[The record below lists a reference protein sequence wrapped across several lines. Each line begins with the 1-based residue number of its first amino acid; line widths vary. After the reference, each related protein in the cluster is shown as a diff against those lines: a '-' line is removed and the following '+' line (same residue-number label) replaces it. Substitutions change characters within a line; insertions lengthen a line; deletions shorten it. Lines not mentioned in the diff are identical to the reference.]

1 MGKDRIEVE
10 EGKEVVR
17 RTSVGGRPRVRK
29 KAVLKVPI
37 GIEKVVYRAA
47 ADPEFRERLFADRQ
61 GAVTHMGFNL
71 LDSEL
76 AILLS
81 VPNRSL
87 AAMIDRIDPERHGRR
102 RFMRKVA
109 ACALAV
115 ATSTVLLDASCSAPA
130 GCLPEPDTGSHVAE
144 THAETTTDVVTPPGG
159 IMPDEVVV
167 DTAEVEPR
175 EPADEGIGPD
185 LPE

>member
-1 MGKDRIEVE
+1 
-10 EGKEVVR
+10 
-17 RTSVGGRPRVRK
+17 VGGRPRVRR

-47 ADPEFRERLFADRQ
+47 ADPGFKDRLFADRRS
-61 GAVTHMGFNL
+61 AVAEVGFKL
-71 LDSEL
+71 LDSEFS
-76 AILLS
+76 ILLS
-81 VPNRSL
+81 VPDQSL

-115 ATSTVLLDASCSAPA
+115 ATGTVLMDA
-130 GCLPEPDTGSHVAE
+130 GCSSAGCVPWPDAKDHV
-144 THAETTTDVVTPPGG
+144 AETTTDVVTPPGG

-175 EPADEGIGPD
+175 EPAEEGIS
-185 LPE
+185 PE